1 MDGLSVIEFP
11 IDNFVLVSQTE
22 FSLLV
27 FGRTLSVILNIFLFQ
42 KNRLGNCCGQMASFE
57 NVMLGSVTAIV
68 NLVTTLHE
76 KIVIQSV
83 KNSVVLC

>member
-22 FSLLV
+22 FSLV

-42 KNRLGNCCGQMASFE
+42 KKNRVGNCCGQMASFE

-76 KIVIQSV
+76 KIIIQSV

>member
-1 MDGLSVIEFP
+1 
-11 IDNFVLVSQTE
+11 
-22 FSLLV
+22 
-27 FGRTLSVILNIFLFQ
+27 
-42 KNRLGNCCGQMASFE
+42 MASFE

-76 KIVIQSV
+76 KIIIQSV